1 MGIGGIYPR
10 AARPVLRYTASGHT
24 AFMLPPAACRAADFR
39 GAEPVRIDRRFV
51 DEMVA
56 HAQAELPNECCGIL
70 AGPDGVVAQAYRM
83 TNVEASP
90 FRFSMDPA
98 ELVRVDT
105 EAGANGWELL
115 AIYHSHTQSEAY
127 PSDTDVRIA
136 GGTAELWPDTRYVLV
151 SLMQPGQPSVRLFRI
166 AAGEVFEEEP
176 EIV

>member
-1 MGIGGIYPR
+1 M
-10 AARPVLRYTASGHT
+10 
-24 AFMLPPAACRAADFR
+24 
-39 GAEPVRIDRRFV
+39 RIERRFI

-70 AGPDGVVAQAYRM
+70 AGPDGAVAQAYRM

-105 EAGANGWELL
+105 EAGAQGWELL

-151 SLMQPGQPSVRLFRI
+151 SLMPPGPPSVRLFRI
-166 AAGEVFEEEP
+166 AGGEVFEEAP